1 MGPLDRTE
9 TIILS
14 VIIMTVI
21 FAIVVMVLLRCR
33 LWRGHQI
40 QRFTIQQT
48 PPAHRRVD
56 IIRLHPINS
65 TRFLMP

>member
-14 VIIMTVI
+14 VIIMTVVV
-21 FAIVVMVLLRCR
+21 AIVIMILLMCR
-33 LWRGHQI
+33 LQRGHPT

-48 PPAHRRVD
+48 PPTHRRVD
-56 IIRLHPINS
+56 IIRIHPINC
-65 TRFLMP
+65 TRHSMS

>member
-14 VIIMTVI
+14 VIIMAVV
-21 FAIVVMVLLRCR
+21 FAIVVMVLLMCR
-33 LWRGHQI
+33 LWRGHPI

-56 IIRLHPINS
+56 IIRIHSSNC
-65 TRFLMP
+65 TRGPMS

>member
-14 VIIMTVI
+14 VIIMVVV
-21 FAIVVMVLLRCR
+21 FAIVVMVLLMCR
-33 LWRGHQI
+33 LRRGRPI

-56 IIRLHPINS
+56 IIGIHPINY
-65 TRFLMP
+65 TRYPMS

>member
-14 VIIMTVI
+14 VIIMVVV
-21 FAIVVMVLLRCR
+21 FAIVVMVLLMCR
-33 LWRGHQI
+33 LQRGRPI

-56 IIRLHPINS
+56 IIRIHPINY
-65 TRFLMP
+65 TRYPMS

>member
-14 VIIMTVI
+14 VIIMAVVV
-21 FAIVVMVLLRCR
+21 AIVIMVLLMCR
-33 LWRGHQI
+33 LWRGRPI
-40 QRFTIQQT
+40 QRFTIQQA

-56 IIRLHPINS
+56 IIRTHPINC
-65 TRFLMP
+65 TRHPMS

>member
-14 VIIMTVI
+14 VIIMTVV
-21 FAIVVMVLLRCR
+21 FAIVVMVLLMCR
-33 LWRGHQI
+33 LWRGHPI
-40 QRFTIQQT
+40 RRFTVQQT

-56 IIRLHPINS
+56 IIRLHPINC
-65 TRFLMP
+65 TRFPMS

>member
-14 VIIMTVI
+14 VIIMTVV
-21 FAIVVMVLLRCR
+21 FAIVVMVLLMCR
-33 LWRGHQI
+33 LWRGCQI
-40 QRFTIQQT
+40 QRFTVQQT

-56 IIRLHPINS
+56 IIRLHPINC
-65 TRFLMP
+65 TRYPMP

>member
-14 VIIMTVI
+14 VIIMVVV
-21 FAIVVMVLLRCR
+21 FAIVVMVLLKCR
-33 LWRGHQI
+33 LRRGHPI
-40 QRFTIQQT
+40 QRFTIKQT

-56 IIRLHPINS
+56 IIRIHPINY
-65 TRFLMP
+65 TRYPMS

>member
-14 VIIMTVI
+14 VIIMAVV
-21 FAIVVMVLLRCR
+21 FAIVIMVLLLCR
-33 LWRGHQI
+33 LQRGCQT
-40 QRFTIQQT
+40 QRSTVQQT

-56 IIRLHPINS
+56 IIKLHPINC
-65 TRFLMP
+65 TRFPMP

>member
-14 VIIMTVI
+14 VIIMAVV
-21 FAIVVMVLLRCR
+21 FAIVVIVPLMCR
-33 LWRGHQI
+33 FWRGHQI
-40 QRFTIQQT
+40 RRFTTQQT

-56 IIRLHPINS
+56 IIRLHPVNC
-65 TRFLMP
+65 TRYPMS

>member
-9 TIILS
+9 TINLS
-14 VIIMTVI
+14 VIIMVVV
-21 FAIVVMVLLRCR
+21 FAIVVMVLLMCR
-33 LWRGHQI
+33 LQRGRPT

-56 IIRLHPINS
+56 IIRIHPINY
-65 TRFLMP
+65 TRYPMS

>member
-14 VIIMTVI
+14 VIIMTVV
-21 FAIVVMVLLRCR
+21 FAIVVMVLLMCR
-33 LWRGHQI
+33 LQRECQI
-40 QRFTIQQT
+40 QRFTVQQT

-56 IIRLHPINS
+56 IIRLHPINC
-65 TRFLMP
+65 TRYSMP

>member
-21 FAIVVMVLLRCR
+21 FAIVVMVFLICR
-33 LWRGHQI
+33 LQRERLI
-40 QRFTIQQT
+40 QRFTVQQI

-56 IIRLHPINS
+56 LIRIHPINC
-65 TRFLMP
+65 TRHPMS

>member
-14 VIIMTVI
+14 IIIMAVVI
-21 FAIVVMVLLRCR
+21 AIVFIVLLMCR
-33 LWRGHQI
+33 LWRGRPI

-56 IIRLHPINS
+56 IIRTHPINC
-65 TRFLMP
+65 TRYPMS

>member
-1 MGPLDRTE
+1 MGPFDRTE

-21 FAIVVMVLLRCR
+21 FAAVVMVFLICR
-33 LWRGHQI
+33 LRRERPI
-40 QRFTIQQT
+40 RRFTVQQI

-56 IIRLHPINS
+56 IIRIHPVNC
-65 TRFLMP
+65 TRFPMP

>member
-14 VIIMTVI
+14 VIIMAVV
-21 FAIVVMVLLRCR
+21 FAIMVMVLLMCR
-33 LWRGHQI
+33 LRRGRPI

-56 IIRLHPINS
+56 IIRIHPINY
-65 TRFLMP
+65 TRGNMS

>member
-21 FAIVVMVLLRCR
+21 VAIVIMILLMCR
-33 LWRGHQI
+33 LQRGRPI

-48 PPAHRRVD
+48 PQAPRRVD
-56 IIRLHPINS
+56 IIRIHPINC
-65 TRFLMP
+65 TKYPM

>member
-14 VIIMTVI
+14 VMIMAVV
-21 FAIVVMVLLRCR
+21 FAIMVMVLLMCR
-33 LWRGHQI
+33 LRRGPPI

-56 IIRLHPINS
+56 IIRIHPIYY
-65 TRFLMP
+65 TRGNMS

>member
-14 VIIMTVI
+14 VIIMTVV
-21 FAIVVMVLLRCR
+21 FAIVVMVLLMCR
-33 LWRGHQI
+33 LQRGCQI
-40 QRFTIQQT
+40 RRFTVQQT

-56 IIRLHPINS
+56 IIRLHPINC
-65 TRFLMP
+65 TRYPMP

>member
-14 VIIMTVI
+14 VIIMVVV
-21 FAIVVMVLLRCR
+21 FAIVVMVLLMCR
-33 LWRGHQI
+33 LRRGHPI
-40 QRFTIQQT
+40 QRFTVQQT

-56 IIRLHPINS
+56 IIRLHPINC
-65 TRFLMP
+65 TRFPMP